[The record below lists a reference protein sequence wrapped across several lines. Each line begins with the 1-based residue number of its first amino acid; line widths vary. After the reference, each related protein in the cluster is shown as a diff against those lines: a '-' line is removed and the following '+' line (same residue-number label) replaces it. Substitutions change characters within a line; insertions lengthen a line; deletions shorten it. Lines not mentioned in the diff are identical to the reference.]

1 MYFINILPNVNID
14 FGSNWVKIQ
23 GPNGTLVKK
32 KAEDL
37 VLFKNSNKLYILN
50 ADSAKYEAFLK
61 RLYNLML
68 GVTNGY
74 TMKLRMIGVGYKI
87 FIEEK
92 SVTLKLGFSHE
103 INYVL
108 PEGIKVFQPKAKTPM
123 FIIYG
128 TELSK
133 VAQVAAEIRKLR
145 EPEPYKGK
153 GIRYF
158 NEKINWKKGKKVN
171 A

>member
-1 MYFINILPNVNID
+1 
-14 FGSNWVKIQ
+14 
-23 GPNGTLVKK
+23 
-32 KAEDL
+32 
-37 VLFKNSNKLYILN
+37 LN

-158 NEKINWKKGKKVN
+158 NEKIN
-171 A
+171 